1 MAQATIIY
9 NPLAGPQKWEPAIRE
24 VSDLWRSYGWR
35 LTVQATTHAGHATEL
50 ARQAAADGRDL
61 VLMGGGDGTLG
72 EVVNGLA
79 DSDTILAL
87 LPMGTG
93 NSFAK
98 ELGMTARLGFYGPE
112 RLLKFAQSLLKG
124 RVHEMD
130 VGYARGDCC
139 PDGRHW
145 LLWASAGMD
154 SYVVDQI
161 EPRSKLVK
169 RLGPLG
175 YIGEGLPAMPKF
187 GGMTADVEIDGRRYS
202 GDYLMVTVSNCR
214 LYGGGELNMNP
225 TAVLDDGAF
234 EVWLFGGKAF
244 AGKEIPDPL
253 TAMQYLF
260 EMALGRHAK
269 DPNVQKVVGQKVRIA
284 TQPILPFHLDGDP
297 VGKTPF
303 TCEIK
308 PRALRLLVPPTAPE
322 GLFGR
327 MGRPL

>member
-1 MAQATIIY
+1 MSQATIIY
-9 NPLAGPQKWEPAIRE
+9 NPLAGPQNWEPAIRE
-24 VSDLWRSYGWR
+24 VSALWRSYGWE
-35 LTVQATTHAGHATEL
+35 VAVHATAYSGHAAEI

-61 VLMGGGDGTLG
+61 VLVGGGDGTLG
-72 EVVNGLA
+72 EVTNGLA
-79 DSDTILAL
+79 GSDTILAV

-98 ELGMTARLGFYGPE
+98 ELGMTARLGFYGPD
-112 RLLKFAQSLLKG
+112 RLIKFAQSLLKG

-130 VGYARGDCC
+130 VGHTL
-139 PDGRHW
+139 DGRHW
-145 LLWASAGMD
+145 LLWASVGMD
-154 SYVVDQI
+154 SYLVDYI

-187 GGMTADVEIDGRRYS
+187 GGMTAEVDIDGRRYS
-202 GDYLMVTVSNCR
+202 GDYLMVTISNCR

-225 TAVLDDGAF
+225 TAVLDDGVF
-234 EVWLFGGKAF
+234 EVWLFGGKEF

-260 EMALGRHAK
+260 EVATGRHAK
-269 DPNVQKVVGQKVRIA
+269 DPNVQKVVGRRVHIA
-284 TQPILPFHLDGDP
+284 TTPVLPYHQDGDS
-297 VGKTPF
+297 VGQTPF

-308 PRALRLLVPPTAPE
+308 PLALRLLVPPTAPE
-322 GLFGR
+322 GLFS
-327 MGRPL
+327 RPGKPL